1 LDEKAL
7 SPRMRALSAEEAS
20 YRFHETLL
28 EVLKRLNQA
37 EEERTPGVQGME
49 LVELE
54 RIMRPFW
61 TMHPGDDEESAEAAL
76 RLLLE
81 NGLVRERDDPQY
93 AWDRKRT
100 LGTRYTITTL
110 GKSYLVRQLEE
121 TERIR

>member
-1 LDEKAL
+1 
-7 SPRMRALSAEEAS
+7 MRTLSAEEAA
-20 YRFHETLL
+20 YRFHETIL

-37 EEERTPGVQGME
+37 EEERSPGVQGLE
-49 LVELE
+49 LVEIQ
-54 RIMRPFW
+54 RVMRPFW
-61 TMHPGDDEESAEAAL
+61 ALHAGEDEASAESAL

-81 NGLVRERDDPQY
+81 NGLARERDDPQY

-110 GKSYLVRQLEE
+110 GKSYLVRQIQE

>member
-1 LDEKAL
+1 
-7 SPRMRALSAEEAS
+7 MRALSAEEAS

-37 EEERTPGVQGME
+37 EEERAPPVQGLE
-49 LVELE
+49 LVEIE
-54 RIMRPFW
+54 RAMRAFW
-61 TMHPGDDEESAEAAL
+61 TLHPGDDDESAEAAL
-76 RLLLE
+76 KLLLE
-81 NGLVRERDDPQY
+81 NGMVRERDDPQY
-93 AWDRKRT
+93 AWDRRRT

>member
-1 LDEKAL
+1 
-7 SPRMRALSAEEAS
+7 MRTLSAEESA

-37 EEERTPGVQGME
+37 EEERSPGVQGME
-49 LVELE
+49 LVEIE
-54 RIMRPFW
+54 RVMRLFW
-61 TMHPGDDEESAEAAL
+61 ALHPGDDEEASAEAAL

-110 GKSYLVRQLEE
+110 GKTYLVRQIQE

>member
-1 LDEKAL
+1 
-7 SPRMRALSAEEAS
+7 MRALNAEEAA
-20 YRFHETLL
+20 YRFHETLM

-37 EEERTPGVQGME
+37 EEERSPPVQGME
-49 LVELE
+49 MIELE
-54 RIMRPFW
+54 RVMRLFW
-61 TMHPGDDEESAEAAL
+61 ALHPGDDEASAEAAL

-93 AWDRKRT
+93 AWDRRRT

-110 GKSYLVRQLEE
+110 GKSYLVRQIEE

>member
-1 LDEKAL
+1 
-7 SPRMRALSAEEAS
+7 MRVLSAEEAA

-37 EEERTPGVQGME
+37 EEERGETVQGME

-54 RIMRPFW
+54 RVMRTFW
-61 TMHPGDDEESAEAAL
+61 TQYPSEDEDAAEHAL

-100 LGTRYTITTL
+100 IGTRFTITTL

>member
-1 LDEKAL
+1 MPPE
-7 SPRMRALSAEEAS
+7 SAEEIA

-37 EEERTPGVQGME
+37 AEEREPAVQGLE

-61 TMHPGDDEESAEAAL
+61 TQRYGADEDSASRAV

-81 NGLVRERDDPQY
+81 NGLIRERDDPQY
-93 AWDRKRT
+93 AWDRRRT

-110 GKSYLVRQLEE
+110 GKSYLVRQLVE

>member
-1 LDEKAL
+1 MAVV
-7 SPRMRALSAEEAS
+7 SAEETA
-20 YRFHETLL
+20 YKFHETIL

-37 EEERTPGVQGME
+37 EEERSPPVQGLE

-54 RIMRPFW
+54 RAMRGFW
-61 TMHPGDDEESAEAAL
+61 TQRYGDDEESAERAL

-93 AWDRKRT
+93 AWDRRRT
-100 LGTRYTITTL
+100 LGTRYTITAL
-110 GKSYLVRQLEE
+110 GKSYLVRQITE